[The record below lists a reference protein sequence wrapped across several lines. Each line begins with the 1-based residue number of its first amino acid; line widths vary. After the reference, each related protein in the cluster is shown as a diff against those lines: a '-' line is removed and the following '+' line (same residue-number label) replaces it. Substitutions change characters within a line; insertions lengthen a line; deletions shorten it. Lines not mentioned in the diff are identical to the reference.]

1 MAADRTPDPASST
14 VDLVA
19 AAKAFAVAHGGAK
32 AAVEYLGKRGAL
44 VVLTGA
50 DGEGAE
56 LPAASIEAARAACE
70 QAGVAVDNGWER
82 ELTELTRPTNDLW
95 RSRSRRSMSR

>member
-1 MAADRTPDPASST
+1 MAADRNPEPTSST
-14 VDLVA
+14 VDLA
-19 AAKAFAVAHGGAK
+19 AALKAFAAEHSGAK

-44 VVLTGA
+44 VVVTGA
-50 DGEGAE
+50 DGESTQLA
-56 LPAASIEAARAACE
+56 AASIELARDACE

>member
-1 MAADRTPDPASST
+1 MAADRNPETFSST
-14 VDLVA
+14 VDLA
-19 AAKAFAVAHGGAK
+19 AALKAFAAEHGGTK
-32 AAVEYLGKRGAL
+32 AVVEYLGKRGAL
-44 VVLTGA
+44 VVLTGT
-50 DGEGAE
+50 DGQSTQLATVSMET
-56 LPAASIEAARAACE
+56 AREACE